1 MIPDSASFS
10 SILNNPQ
17 ILMEIFFIFLF
28 SGVFGSFFNMLI
40 YRLPRD
46 LSLVLDRSKCP
57 SCKNNLTWIDLFPV
71 FSFLFLLGKCRQC
84 KSKIPFRY
92 FLVELIT
99 ILSSLILW
107 FIFGPTWLFLKFLL
121 FSYGMIIIFFT
132 DIETYIVPDSVLVF
146 FLVIGS
152 VNLYI
157 ERDFKAALFGA
168 LVGFGTFYLVQL
180 IGKFFYKKDAFGSGD
195 VKLGGAIGFVWGPV
209 LTSMT
214 VYLSFLIGGLF
225 SILLIVSKKKTMKDI
240 IPFGPSIIIAFFLSY
255 IFKTE
260 ILSYFFS

>member
-1 MIPDSASFS
+1 MTP
-10 SILNNPQ
+10 
-17 ILMEIFFIFLF
+17 FISPLLSNRETTQFLIEGIVIILF
-28 SGVFGSFFNMLI
+28 SGIFGSFFNMLI

-46 LSLVLDRSKCP
+46 LPLAFDRSKCP
-57 SCKNNLTWIDLFPV
+57 TCKNNLTWIDLFPV

-84 KSKIPFRY
+84 KAKIPFRY

-99 ILSSLILW
+99 ICTSLVLW

-121 FSYGMIIIFFT
+121 FTYGMIIIFFT
-132 DIETYIVPDSVLVF
+132 DIETYTVPDSVLVF
-146 FLVIGS
+146 FLVIGCS
-152 VNLYI
+152 NLYLD
-157 ERDFKAALFGA
+157 RDFKAALFGT
-168 LVGFGTFYLVQL
+168 LIGFGTFYFIQR

-214 VYLSFLIGGLF
+214 VYLSFLIGGF
-225 SILLIVSKKKTMKDI
+225 FGILLIVSKKKTMKDI

-255 IFKTE
+255 MFKAE